1 MSKEDKFKIPEKYKK
16 WLDAKMIIILG
27 IVGKMA
33 WDIFTTGAEIKYQQ
47 HFQETLKTN
56 GAKNIINEQISN
68 KMDNALEDKNFL
80 AKAFSAEGIIKE
92 IDKQIDIAKQHIVDE
107 VVAADSSKIDFVG
120 GIAIGAE
127 LRDEAIMPIL
137 IKLVKAIDNGDLVF
151 KADIEDMIESEVK
164 KRLSRNV
171 RADF

>member
-33 WDIFTTGAEIKYQQ
+33 WDTFTTGAEIKYQQ

-56 GAKNIINEQISN
+56 GAKNIINKQISN
-68 KMDNALEDKNFL
+68 KMENALEDKNFL

-92 IDKQIDIAKQHIVDE
+92 IDKQIDVAKQHIVDE
-107 VVAADSSKIDFVG
+107 VVAADSSKIDF
-120 GIAIGAE
+120 IGA
-127 LRDEAIMPIL
+127 LGSGSGIRDEDIMPML
-137 IKLVKAIDNGDLVF
+137 IELVTAINNGELLF
-151 KADIEDMIESEVK
+151 KTDVEKYIEKEVK
-164 KRLSRNV
+164 RRMRVV